1 MKRPA
6 RWTLVFVGL
15 ALCCLVLRLYQDSDA
30 APRSASQPFANAVE
44 QRMEMITQLRE
55 IRMLLKEQ
63 NTLIKQQNEL
73 LHAVMPQRAAAP
85 ENKK

>member
-1 MKRPA
+1 
-6 RWTLVFVGL
+6 
-15 ALCCLVLRLYQDSDA
+15 LYQDSDA
-30 APRSASQPFANAVE
+30 APRSANQPFANAVE

-73 LHAVMPQRAAAP
+73 LRSVMPQRAAAP